1 MPVTV
6 THLGIAAFKGC
17 GLNNIVIP
25 RGVKELSNSVFEE
38 CCNLNRVECSDIDT
52 IGEFA
57 FSKCYSLLSI
67 KLPNSLK
74 RIKSCAF
81 NECTSL
87 CKMHIPF
94 SVETVGDDAFCGC
107 EQLNDL
113 DKKDIVVR
121 FGANAIETWLDV

>member
-1 MPVTV
+1 M
-6 THLGIAAFKGC
+6 LFQG
-17 GLNNIVIP
+17 
-25 RGVKELSNSVFEE
+25 GVKELSNSVFEE